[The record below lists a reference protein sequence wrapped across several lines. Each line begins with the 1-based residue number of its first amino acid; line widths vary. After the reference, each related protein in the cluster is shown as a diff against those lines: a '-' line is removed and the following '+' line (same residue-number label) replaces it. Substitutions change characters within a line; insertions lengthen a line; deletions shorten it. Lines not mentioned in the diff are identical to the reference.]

1 MKTTLLAAAAAAI
14 ATTLASAAP
23 AKADVYYPW
32 CRWGTH
38 DCMYSTYQQCRAAL
52 SGTYGDCRPN
62 VLAPPQPIYDVDTPR
77 RYHHRH
83 HSRA

>member
-1 MKTTLLAAAAAAI
+1 MAA
-14 ATTLASAAP
+14 TLASAAP

-77 RYHHRH
+77 RDLHHRH
-83 HSRA
+83 ARA